1 MSNTNLNNGGLPP
14 QKISGEPIRQAS
26 INQLRASDEK
36 QLSLIS
42 TGGKKRR
49 RRMRGGT
56 GSNGNSPE
64 VISPPVVPN
73 TGSTPETRGG
83 QQDSYNKLAELS
95 GGVNENSKY
104 DTPPTFKG
112 GRRRGRKTRRTRR
125 TKRHGRRTRKYIK
138 RRKYH

>member
-1 MSNTNLNNGGLPP
+1 MSNLTLNNGGLPL
-14 QKISGEPIRQAS
+14 QKVSGEPARQAS
-26 INQLRASDEK
+26 IEQQRAGDEK

-56 GSNGNSPE
+56 GSNVNSLKP
-64 VISPPVVPN
+64 ISPPVVPN
-73 TGSTPETRGG
+73 TGSTPETRVG